1 MRDRGGGYVFVVCVC
16 VLAPTHRHG
25 WLYQLDDA
33 AARNVEL
40 PEGQVGRCAHKV
52 LIYDLYT

>member
-1 MRDRGGGYVFVVCVC
+1 MLGGNVLWAEGKASFLEAEEMRD
-16 VLAPTHRHG
+16 
-25 WLYQLDDA
+25 QLDDA